1 MQRVIFS
8 IRPRWEGGYDIYLA
22 ENWVGSGLSIDQ
34 VQALARRKA
43 EEEARKGQV
52 ALVAVRNMRGEVVSV
67 QWFDPPR
74 DVVSIPELTDVD
86 APSAPPQ
93 DAG

>member
-8 IRPRWEGGYDIYLA
+8 IRPRWEGGYDVYLA
-22 ENWVGSGLSIDQ
+22 ENWVGSGLTIAQ

-52 ALVAVRNMRGEVVSV
+52 ALVATRDMRGEVVSV

-74 DVVSIPELTDVD
+74 GVVSIPELTETE
-86 APSAPPQ
+86 APG
-93 DAG
+93 D